1 MTKIFTKA
9 DIEFEHFGESVSRND
24 NQHNSKLFK
33 RLEEL
38 KSQDIY
44 IVDVTLLSSHEEISS
59 LGLAFNRYMIRLV
72 RPKYEVF
79 VSSEHYVESTNDHYF
94 SRSDSVGFFK
104 TAEEVEEIKKEYA
117 AKNNDKVHYTVNVTL
132 HSPLDQEL

>member
-24 NQHNSKLFK
+24 TQHNSKLFK

-59 LGLAFNRYMIRLV
+59 LGLVFNRYMIRLV

-79 VSSEHYVESTNDHYF
+79 VSSEHYVESTDDHYF
-94 SRSDSVGFFK
+94 SRSDSIGFFK

>member
-1 MTKIFTKA
+1 MTKIFTKS

-24 NQHNSKLFK
+24 NQHNSKLFE

-59 LGLAFNRYMIRLV
+59 LGLAFNRYMIRFV

-79 VSSEHYVESTNDHYF
+79 ISSEHYVESTNDHYF
-94 SRSDSVGFFK
+94 SRSDSIGFFK

>member
-1 MTKIFTKA
+1 MTKIFTKS
-9 DIEFEHFGESVSRND
+9 DIEFEQFGESVSRND
-24 NQHNSKLFK
+24 NLHNSKLFK

-59 LGLAFNRYMIRLV
+59 LGLVFNRYMIRLV

-79 VSSEHYVESTNDHYF
+79 VSSEHYDESTNDHYF
-94 SRSDSVGFFK
+94 SRSDSIGFFK

>member
-59 LGLAFNRYMIRLV
+59 LGLVFNRYMIRLV
-72 RPKYEVF
+72 RPKYKVF
-79 VSSEHYVESTNDHYF
+79 VSSENYVESTNDHYF
-94 SRSDSVGFFK
+94 SRSDSIGFFK

-117 AKNNDKVHYTVNVTL
+117 AKNNDKVHYIVNVTL

>member
-59 LGLAFNRYMIRLV
+59 LGLVFNRYMIRLV

-94 SRSDSVGFFK
+94 SRSDSIGFFK

>member
-59 LGLAFNRYMIRLV
+59 LGLIFNRYMIRLV

-79 VSSEHYVESTNDHYF
+79 VSSEHYVESTDDHYF
-94 SRSDSVGFFK
+94 SRSDSIGFFK
-104 TAEEVEEIKKEYA
+104 TVEEVEEIKKEYIS
-117 AKNNDKVHYTVNVTL
+117 KNTHDVQYTVDVTL

>member
-44 IVDVTLLSSHEEISS
+44 LVDVTLLSSHEEISS
-59 LGLAFNRYMIRLV
+59 LGLVFNRYMIRLV

-79 VSSEHYVESTNDHYF
+79 VSSEHYVESTDDHYF
-94 SRSDSVGFFK
+94 SRSDSIGFFK

>member
-9 DIEFEHFGESVSRND
+9 DIEFEQFGESVSRND

-44 IVDVTLLSSHEEISS
+44 VVDVTLISSHEEIGS
-59 LGLAFNRYMIRLV
+59 LGLVFNRYMIRFV
-72 RPKYEVF
+72 RPKYEVSLEIEYH
-79 VSSEHYVESTNDHYF
+79 VMSSNDHYF
-94 SRSDSVGFFK
+94 SKSNSIGFFK

-117 AKNNDKVHYTVNVTL
+117 AKNNDKVHYTVNVTR

>member
-1 MTKIFTKA
+1 MSKIFTKA

-59 LGLAFNRYMIRLV
+59 LGLVFNRYMIRLV
-72 RPKYEVF
+72 RPKYEVELF
-79 VSSEHYVESTNDHYF
+79 VGQFNGYGYNFDYHKSETIGV
-94 SRSDSVGFFK
+94 FK
-104 TAEEVEEIKKEYA
+104 TSEEAEALKKEYL
-117 AKNNDKVHYTVNVTL
+117 AKNSHDGRYVVNVIR
-132 HSPLDQEL
+132 HSALDEEI

>member
-59 LGLAFNRYMIRLV
+59 LGLVFNRYMIRFV
-72 RPKYEVF
+72 RPKYEVKLS
-79 VSSEHYVESTNDHYF
+79 VDLYNSLTEEYEYY
-94 SRSDSVGFFK
+94 RSKDLGFFK
-104 TAEEVEEIKKEYA
+104 TAEEVEEIKKEYIS
-117 AKNNDKVHYTVNVTL
+117 KNTHDVQYTVDVTL